1 MVQFNRPLRK
11 KREGGKGRRDVEE
24 RRMFKKVKNWDVETH
39 ASLDPRSDRGV
50 LLRSAFPSIPLS
62 STEIR
67 DPTAAISARE
77 FAQERGRKEE
87 WGTGKVGEGRE
98 KRSLALQ
105 RRLSGD
111 DDR

>member
-1 MVQFNRPLRK
+1 M
-11 KREGGKGRRDVEE
+11 EE

-50 LLRSAFPSIPLS
+50 LLRSVPFDS
-62 STEIR
+62 SLVLR

-98 KRSLALQ
+98 KRSLALAET
-105 RRLSGD
+105 LW
-111 DDR
+111 